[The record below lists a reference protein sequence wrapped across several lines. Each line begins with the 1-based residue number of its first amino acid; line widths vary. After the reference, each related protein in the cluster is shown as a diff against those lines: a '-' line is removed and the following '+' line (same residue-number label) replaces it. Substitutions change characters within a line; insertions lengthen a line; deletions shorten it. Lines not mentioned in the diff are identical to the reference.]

1 LPIGLLY
8 PSTLSTHHAVDHG
21 VAILETVLAHAL
33 EAEAHALV
41 NVASSLVLA
50 MHDASNPPALELH
63 EREMEESPERFAR
76 EPARITSACHLDRGA
91 AVVDV
96 EHYTLDSC
104 ILDDG
109 PNFEGH
115 RTHEIIGLFLQPLRE
130 PRHEPDLVAPRLCAK
145 YHPRPS
151 TKSLRLAAVLE
162 MASSSA
168 AWMQPLALEARL
180 KLQAD

>member
-1 LPIGLLY
+1 LLY
-8 PSTLSTHHAVDHG
+8 PSALCTRHAVDDG
-21 VAILETVLAHAL
+21 VAGLETVLAHAL

-41 NVASSLVLA
+41 NVASSLVLP

-130 PRHEPDLVAPRLCAK
+130 PRHEPDLVAPRLCPK

-151 TKSLRLAAVLE
+151 TKSLRPAAVLA

-168 AWMQPLALEARL
+168 GWVQPLVLEARL
-180 KLQAD
+180 ALQVG